1 MLTIKPYRITAS
13 EKNMATTFNKRMR
26 EFFEFG
32 FEQVQTKSLIKECNF
47 IADAK
52 EFYKDGKFE
61 RFADYTRERFEN
73 EFQCSLLFT

>member
-1 MLTIKPYRITAS
+1 
-13 EKNMATTFNKRMR
+13 MATTNKKRMR

-32 FEQVQTKSLIKECNF
+32 FEQVQAKSIIKECNF

-52 EFYKDGKFE
+52 DFAKGGKFE

-73 EFQCSLLFT
+73 EFQCALLFA

>member
-1 MLTIKPYRITAS
+1 
-13 EKNMATTFNKRMR
+13 MATTNKKRMR

-32 FEQVQTKSLIKECNF
+32 FEQVQAKSIIQECNF

-52 EFYKDGKFE
+52 EFAKCGKFE

-73 EFQCSLLFT
+73 EFQCALLFA